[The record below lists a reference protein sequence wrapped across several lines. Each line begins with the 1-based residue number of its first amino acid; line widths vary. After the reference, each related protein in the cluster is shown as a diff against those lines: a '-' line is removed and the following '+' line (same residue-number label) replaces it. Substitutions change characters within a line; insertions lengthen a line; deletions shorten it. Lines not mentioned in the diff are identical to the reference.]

1 MKICLDGEELKMLTR
16 KQIEKIAV
24 KNKVSLFTQERD
36 YIQVVYLSI
45 LYSNTRCFIFKGGT
59 CLRTVY
65 HSPRYSED
73 LDFNSDLDEKSAYKI
88 LETAALELKYFGIT
102 ATIKDK
108 RMSRSGFGFALSYK
122 GPLYDGRDITKGRV
136 RIDVSL
142 RKEQV
147 VDDVIP
153 VQTEYDDVK
162 IFIIRVAT
170 LKDIFAEKV
179 RALLIRG
186 IARDLYDLWFLLEGG
201 VEVDIDLINSK
212 LSLYGRSYSSENMVN
227 CIASMKNNWTKDLK
241 TLLGSPVPYEVAAG
255 LVVDRLNII
264 Q

>member
-1 MKICLDGEELKMLTR
+1 MLTR
-16 KQIEKIAV
+16 KQIEKLAV
-24 KNKVSLFTQERD
+24 KNKVSLFIQERD
-36 YIQVVYLSI
+36 YIQAVYLSI
-45 LYSNTRCFIFKGGT
+45 LYSNTRSFIFKGGT
-59 CLRTVY
+59 CLRIVY
-65 HSPRYSED
+65 QSPRYSERF
-73 LDFNSDLDEKSAYKI
+73 DFNSGLDEKSAYKI

-186 IARDLYDLWFLLEGG
+186 VARDLYDLWFLLEGG
-201 VEVDIDLINSK
+201 VEVDIELINSK
-212 LSLYGRSYSSENMVN
+212 LSLYGRLYSSENMVN